1 MTSLFTELIS
11 RYKTDKEVAIT
22 TINYY
27 GRVDVDKLFVEP
39 DVCSTLVVELAKEV
53 FDSTLISLTFADT
66 PKDRKVA
73 IRLEKYNFFICLIP
87 FNE

>member
-1 MTSLFTELIS
+1 M
-11 RYKTDKEVAIT
+11 
-22 TINYY
+22 
-27 GRVDVDKLFVEP
+27 
-39 DVCSTLVVELAKEV
+39 CSTLVVELAKEV

-73 IRLEKYNFFICLIP
+73 IRLEKYNVFICLIP

>member
-39 DVCSTLVVELAKEV
+39 DVCSTLAKEV
-53 FDSTLISLTFADT
+53 FDSTLISLIFADT
-66 PKDRKVA
+66 PKDRKV
-73 IRLEKYNFFICLIP
+73 
-87 FNE
+87 